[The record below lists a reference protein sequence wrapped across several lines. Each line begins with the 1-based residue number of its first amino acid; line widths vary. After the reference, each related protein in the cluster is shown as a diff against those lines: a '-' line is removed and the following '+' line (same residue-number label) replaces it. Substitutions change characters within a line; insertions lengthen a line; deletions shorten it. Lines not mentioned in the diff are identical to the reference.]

1 MALRALLFSSD
12 GSATAAICDTLTD
25 LSIEAEICTE
35 VLVASERIARENYDV
50 ILVDWDHEA
59 DSVVLLKAAREKKG
73 GQALNLAL
81 VKQDMEVGRALQQGA
96 NSVIKK
102 PIDHRQ
108 AEDTLSTARDL
119 ILSRRAEQKSKEA
132 RIAAVNAEASAESGK
147 YTDDTPAQ
155 KTGFL
160 QQTAP
165 RSAFDAATQAA
176 QRQTANSQPSD
187 WQTARGPEEVRA
199 DPEQVQEVRP
209 PEVRVPEK
217 RRWDEGKPLPK
228 IEGPEYEEQDVQSGS
243 QDSTRVFSWLSE
255 ESETEPEPET
265 RPKPHS
271 QRLGFVLVACLLVVG
286 VFYVWAPGDS
296 YLGRLQSIWHLLP
309 LRGNAKTV
317 SAPQPATA
325 AQAAPEQV
333 AAKVDDP
340 AADAPLATTDVDPSK
355 IHIIETKTIPK
366 PGAQVPP
373 SDNPPPD
380 SDQAKAKAQPEVI
393 AGSAPGA
400 TDPAAPLAVPEQRQ
414 PQVKLPA
421 PAPAKPA
428 IVSVAQQQP
437 TVQLPTADSPNAA
450 NRTGVIIPDS
460 LRNTPSP
467 SAGSSVEPTTISEDA
482 ARSLLIQSVEPDYPA
497 QAQQQ
502 HLEGSVV
509 LQVWVA
515 RDGSVQDVKL
525 MKGYIQLGRAAVN
538 AVRQWRF
545 RPFARGGQAI
555 GFQTPITVA
564 FKRPQ

>member
-12 GSATAAICDTLTD
+12 GSVTSSVCEILTD

-35 VLVASERIARENYDV
+35 VLVASERITRENYDA
-50 ILVDWDHEA
+50 ILVDWDQEA
-59 DSVVLLKAAREKKG
+59 DAVLLLKAAREKKG

-81 VKQDMEVGRALQQGA
+81 VKQDTEVGRALQQGA

-102 PIDHRQ
+102 PIDHHQ

-132 RIAAVNAEASAESGK
+132 RLAAINVEASAESAN
-147 YTDDTPAQ
+147 YAEDAPAQ

-165 RSAFDAATQAA
+165 RSAFDVAA
-176 QRQTANSQPSD
+176 QATEPETATSQPSD
-187 WQTARGPEEVRA
+187 WQAARGPEELRA
-199 DPEQVQEVRP
+199 EREQVQEVRP

-217 RRWDEGKPLPK
+217 NRWDEGKKLPK
-228 IEGPEYEEQDVQSGS
+228 IEEPAHEERSARSDS
-243 QDSTRVFSWLSE
+243 QDKPGVFSSLPG
-255 ESETEPEPET
+255 ESETETEQEI

-271 QRLGFVLVACLLVVG
+271 QRLGFVLVACLLIVG

-296 YLGRLQSIWHLLP
+296 YLGRLKSIWHLLP
-309 LRGNAKTV
+309 PRSNAKTAP
-317 SAPQPATA
+317 APQLAPV
-325 AQAAPEQV
+325 AQAAPEQ

-355 IHIIETKTIPK
+355 IQIIETKTIPK

-380 SDQAKAKAQPEVI
+380 SDQAKAQAQPEVI
-393 AGSAPGA
+393 PSSASGNN
-400 TDPAAPLAVPEQRQ
+400 DPAAPLAAPEQTQ
-414 PQVKLPA
+414 PQVELPA
-421 PAPAKPA
+421 AAPPKPA
-428 IVSVAQQQP
+428 IVSVARQRP
-437 TVQLPTADSPNAA
+437 TVQLPTAGAPNSAGRA
-450 NRTGVIIPDS
+450 GVIIPDS
-460 LRNTPSP
+460 LRNSPSA
-467 SAGSSVEPTTISEDA
+467 SAGSSVDSSTISEQA
-482 ARSLLIQSVEPDYPA
+482 ARSLLVHSVDPDYPA
-497 QAQQQ
+497 QALQQ

-515 RDGSVQDVKL
+515 RDGAVQDVKL
-525 MKGYIQLGRAAVN
+525 MKGYIQLGRAAVD

-545 RPFARGGQAI
+545 KPLAPAGQPI
-555 GFQTPITVA
+555 SFQTPITVT